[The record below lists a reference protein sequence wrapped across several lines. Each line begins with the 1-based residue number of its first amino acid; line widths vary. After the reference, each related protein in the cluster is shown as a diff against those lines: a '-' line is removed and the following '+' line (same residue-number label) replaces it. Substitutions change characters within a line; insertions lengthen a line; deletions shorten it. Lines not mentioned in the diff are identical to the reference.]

1 MNFDEKQT
9 KQIYEFITKYNDDD
23 NFRNNVEKFY
33 DNNIY
38 QLSILDVYALEVVLR
53 YGMKEVFN
61 SFIKVKGNYN
71 ENQAID
77 LYDQFRE
84 LLFKDETF
92 KQCKLQQFRE
102 TPTLLSEMEL
112 FIFSLMN
119 DFKREN
125 QDNVE
130 QNDEQELEYEPLN
143 LILYSTDDQIRE
155 TLENL
160 FLGELIYQ
168 ILDYPEMRD
177 VKNRIKEKGKIA
189 KIDKPVIIQVLQ
201 KNLLNDIFVKQ
212 FNNVIDDRFV
222 QVKMNLLLG
231 NNENVFG
238 NYLKYNTNISS
249 SEVFGFNKNTN
260 EYFNDFLKQ
269 KYMKLRKR
277 NISN

>member
-23 NFRNNVEKFY
+23 NFRNNVEKLY

-177 VKNRIKEKGKIA
+177 VKNRIKEKGRIA

>member
-1 MNFDEKQT
+1 MNFDEKHT

-23 NFRNNVEKFY
+23 NFRNNVEKLY

-53 YGMKEVFN
+53 YGMKEIFN

-77 LYDQFRE
+77 LYDRFRE

-130 QNDEQELEYEPLN
+130 QNGEQELEYEPLN
-143 LILYSTDDQIRE
+143 LILYSTDAQIRE

>member
-1 MNFDEKQT
+1 MNFDEKHT
-9 KQIYEFITKYNDDD
+9 KQIYEFITKYNSDD
-23 NFRNNVEKFY
+23 NFKNDVEKFY